1 MNYLNIKYSKEY
13 QEYVKN
19 ITDIYIS
26 MLTGTIP
33 LEFDIEIYKKLATMP
48 DDEQKAFIYKNNN
61 AIALK
66 WLNKNIVSYEKFNNK
81 ENLKIQ
87 VTKFLKQ

>member
-33 LEFDIEIYKKLATMP
+33 LEFDIEVYKKLASMS

-66 WLNKNIVSYEKFNNK
+66 WLNENMISYEKFNSK
-81 ENLKIQ
+81 EIIKKQVIKILK
-87 VTKFLKQ
+87 